1 MKNRYMYVVV
11 ESTYFH
17 SQNPYI
23 SYGIALMDE
32 HHTVLKTFNDLSCD
46 RDAVAKL
53 VETCNRNRLPADQL
67 EYIVED
73 FLS

>member
-1 MKNRYMYVVV
+1 MKNKYVYVVV

-17 SQNPYI
+17 SQPPHI
-23 SYGIALMDE
+23 SYGIALMDKF
-32 HHTVLKTFNDLSCD
+32 HTVLQTFNDLSRD

>member
-1 MKNRYMYVVV
+1 MKNKYVYVVV

-17 SQNPYI
+17 SQNPHI
-23 SYGIALMDE
+23 SYGIALMDKF
-32 HHTVLKTFNDLSCD
+32 HTVLQTFNDLSRD

>member
-1 MKNRYMYVVV
+1 MKNKYVYVVV

-32 HHTVLKTFNDLSCD
+32 LHTVLKTFNDLSCD
-46 RDAVAKL
+46 REAVAKL
-53 VETCNRNRLPADQL
+53 AETCNRNRLPIDQL
-67 EYIVED
+67 GYIVED

>member
-1 MKNRYMYVVV
+1 MYVVV

-32 HHTVLKTFNDLSCD
+32 FHTVLKTFNDLSCD

>member
-1 MKNRYMYVVV
+1 MKNKYVYVVV

-23 SYGIALMDE
+23 SYGIALMDKF
-32 HHTVLKTFNDLSCD
+32 HTVLQTFHDLSCD
-46 RDAVAKL
+46 REAVAKL
-53 VETCNRNRLPADQL
+53 AETCNRNRLPADQL
-67 EYIVED
+67 GYIIED